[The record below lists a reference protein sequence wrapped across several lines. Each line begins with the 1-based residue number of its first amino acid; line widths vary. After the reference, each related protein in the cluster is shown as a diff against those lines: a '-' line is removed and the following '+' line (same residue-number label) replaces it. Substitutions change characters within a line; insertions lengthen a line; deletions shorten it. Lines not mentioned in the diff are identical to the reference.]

1 MCCLAAEGS
10 SLEQNGQHT
19 CLNHSLRSGTLTK
32 TLCNLQRCCTELE
45 QQDFGKGQLAAAEPR
60 RTAEQ
65 LEISASFLCKRDVG
79 AVELFCTFFGRMLTY
94 TYLH

>member
-10 SLEQNGQHT
+10 SLEQSGQHT

-60 RTAEQ
+60 TAEQ
-65 LEISASFLCKRDVG
+65 LEISASSLCKCYVG
-79 AVELFCTFFGRMLTY
+79 AVKWFCTFFGRMLTH